1 MKRRGPPSLL
11 EIANRLVEAL
21 SKTYFAAF
29 GGTVDLDDLRSFA
42 GVGAAEA
49 LRKWNGRGV
58 FDPFAAQRI
67 RWAILRLV
75 RRQILRHLPETGR
88 EEGCALVAAE
98 RTADTYDQEIGE
110 APLPLPTPHELV
122 DEAAWAFRLELAHA
136 DEEVAEVADPAGDVE
151 ITAERMKMRRTI
163 GRLPPPENVV
173 LERHVYEGETIA
185 EIAEGLAMSRSTVH
199 DAYRRGIQRLLDMLS
214 PKSVRGPVPE
224 PLLVPA

>member
-11 EIANRLVEAL
+11 EIANQLVKTL

-29 GGTVDLDDLRSFA
+29 GGTVDIGDLRSFA
-42 GVGAAEA
+42 GLGAAEA
-49 LRKWNGRGV
+49 LRKWDGRGA

-67 RWAILRLV
+67 RWAILRSV

-98 RTADTYDQEIGE
+98 RTADAYDQGIGE
-110 APLPLPTPHELV
+110 APVALPSPQELV
-122 DEAAWAFRLELAHA
+122 DEAASAFRLELARV
-136 DEEVAEVADPAGDVE
+136 DEEVTEVADPAGDVE
-151 ITAERMKMRRTI
+151 STAERMKVRRAI

-185 EIAEGLAMSRSTVH
+185 EIADGLVMSRSTVH
-199 DAYRRGIQRLLDMLS
+199 DVYRRGLQRLVDMFS
-214 PKSVRGPVPE
+214 PKSVRGAAAE
-224 PLLVPA
+224 PSLLPA